1 MVRSCNGYWHL
12 DRWTWRVNGGAQW
25 RQLPFLKRDI
35 DSWHRL
41 MYTRFVAD
49 RLFET
54 RVKRSNLSIRPIHRI
69 HLEKE
74 NIRDM
79 MRFQDLCSYRRVFF
93 FFISCS
99 ISCSKKNLAIF
110 HENIRR
116 IGFPFLSI
124 DKKDRQT
131 FRSIISNDLR
141 FVYLIFEYWSNLYS
155 PLEVS
160 SSSSSSS

>member
-1 MVRSCNGYWHL
+1 MQRVLASRSMDL
-12 DRWTWRVNGGAQW
+12 TSQW
-25 RQLPFLKRDI
+25 RR
-35 DSWHRL
+35 SVAATSVSETWHRFVTSINV
-41 MYTRFVAD
+41 YAIRRGSFVWNARETIKFIDPSYPSNPFGERKYKRYDAFSRFMFVSS
-49 RLFET
+49 R
-54 RVKRSNLSIRPIHRI
+54 
-69 HLEKE
+69 
-74 NIRDM
+74 
-79 MRFQDLCSYRRVFF
+79 FF

>member
-1 MVRSCNGYWHL
+1 MQRVLASRSMDL
-12 DRWTWRVNGGAQW
+12 TSQW
-25 RQLPFLKRDI
+25 RR
-35 DSWHRL
+35 SVAATSVSETWHRFVTSINV
-41 MYTRFVAD
+41 YAIRRGSFVWNARETIKFIDPSYPSNPFRERKYKRYDAFSRFMFVSS
-49 RLFET
+49 R
-54 RVKRSNLSIRPIHRI
+54 
-69 HLEKE
+69 
-74 NIRDM
+74 
-79 MRFQDLCSYRRVFF
+79 FF

>member
-1 MVRSCNGYWHL
+1 MQRVLASRSMDL
-12 DRWTWRVNGGAQW
+12 TSQW
-25 RQLPFLKRDI
+25 RR
-35 DSWHRL
+35 SVAATSVSETWHRFVTSINV
-41 MYTRFVAD
+41 YAIRRGSFVWNARETIKFIDPSYPSNPFGERKYKRYDAFSRFMFVSS
-49 RLFET
+49 R
-54 RVKRSNLSIRPIHRI
+54 
-69 HLEKE
+69 
-74 NIRDM
+74 
-79 MRFQDLCSYRRVFF
+79 FF

-124 DKKDRQT
+124 DKKDRQA

>member
-1 MVRSCNGYWHL
+1 MQRVLASRSMDL
-12 DRWTWRVNGGAQW
+12 TSQW
-25 RQLPFLKRDI
+25 RR
-35 DSWHRL
+35 SVAATSVSETWHR
-41 MYTRFVAD
+41 FVTSINVYAIRRGSFVWNARKTIKFID
-49 RLFET
+49 PSYPSNPFGERKY
-54 RVKRSNLSIRPIHRI
+54 KRYECVFKIYVRI
-69 HLEKE
+69 VA
-74 NIRDM
+74 
-79 MRFQDLCSYRRVFF
+79 FFF

>member
-1 MVRSCNGYWHL
+1 MQRVLASRSMDL
-12 DRWTWRVNGGAQW
+12 TSQW
-25 RQLPFLKRDI
+25 RR
-35 DSWHRL
+35 SVAATSVSETWHRFVTSINV
-41 MYTRFVAD
+41 YAIRRGSFVWNARETIKFIDPSYPSNPFGERKYKRYDAFSRFMFVSS
-49 RLFET
+49 R
-54 RVKRSNLSIRPIHRI
+54 
-69 HLEKE
+69 
-74 NIRDM
+74 
-79 MRFQDLCSYRRVFF
+79 FF

-141 FVYLIFEYWSNLYS
+141 FVYLIFECSSNLYS